1 MVPIAPKDHNMCR
14 ALHIGEPG
22 NETSTLAAR
31 CVYQG
36 YGGGPNTQRGG
47 RVQRV
52 SYLQLPH
59 PITSHL
65 SQPPSTERTR
75 LRTIIRAMV
84 AMTTGVDFVS
94 IFSPPDCKED
104 PGDE

>member
-1 MVPIAPKDHNMCR
+1 MPHLGCTV
-14 ALHIGEPG
+14 L
-22 NETSTLAAR
+22 
-31 CVYQG
+31 
-36 YGGGPNTQRGG
+36 GG
-47 RVQRV
+47 RAMVDGRGPGTEIRV
-52 SYLQLPH
+52 WRVPHLQIPH

-94 IFSPPDCKED
+94 IFSPPDCKER
-104 PGDE
+104 GSLR